1 MRAGY
6 VRGVYSS
13 AEVRSILHAFDDA
26 SCGEVVFNVRPQK
39 NRLLERLIGKL
50 VPGDTL
56 MVWTLECA
64 APTSESLIQLILEL
78 NRKQIGFESISEGFA
93 VSKDSNVSP
102 STIAS
107 RLERVR
113 SDPPSRGDQRSGRR
127 WTPLATAQNAAV
139 RGLLAIITG

>member
-1 MRAGY
+1 MKAGY

-13 AEVRSILHAFDDA
+13 AEVRSIFHAFDGA
-26 SCGEVVFNVRPQK
+26 SCSEVIFNVRPQK
-39 NRLLERLIGKL
+39 NRLLERLMRKL
-50 VPGDTL
+50 APGDTL

-78 NRKQIGFESISEGFA
+78 NRRQIGFESITEGFA
-93 VSKDSNVSP
+93 VSKDSNVSS

-107 RLERVR
+107 RLEQVR
-113 SDPPSRGDQRSGRR
+113 SDPPSRQDQPTRRR
-127 WTPLATAQNAAV
+127 WTPLAAAQNAAV